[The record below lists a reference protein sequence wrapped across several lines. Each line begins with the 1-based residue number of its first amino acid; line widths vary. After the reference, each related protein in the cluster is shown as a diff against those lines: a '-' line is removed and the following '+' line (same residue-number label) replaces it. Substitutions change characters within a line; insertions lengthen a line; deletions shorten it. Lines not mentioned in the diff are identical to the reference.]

1 MKKWVFIFTFL
12 VASFLVLLLR
22 GWGGTAVSAAPDIKL
37 GRIPTGLNQ
46 AEANGNSYWLRLS
59 TDGRYVA
66 FCSFADNLVPNDTN
80 KVPDTFVYDT
90 YLGVAERVSVTNS
103 GAEVYGW
110 TNCEGV
116 DISGDGRY
124 VAFGSDTAELDDA
137 AGQNVYNDIFLRDR
151 QNGSLTQITHAYD
164 GGPTNGASYDPNLSA
179 DGRHIIFRSYA
190 SNLVPNDTN
199 GVADIFGYDVQTQ
212 TINLISVSTTDSSV
226 NGSTWFFI
234 AGDNVSKDGRYFV
247 FTSPATNLVEKNT
260 NGSNVYVHDRDADED
275 GVFDEPNPAETRNEL
290 ISINLYGT
298 PNTGGSRPSISQD
311 GRYVVFSSDAAD
323 LVAGDNNG
331 ATDIFVR
338 DRLTGT
344 TEIASLSSTGAQFT
358 MPSTKGSI
366 SDDGRFVVMQS
377 SYPASPYEIIY
388 LRDRTTGVTTLLS
401 VSQGRP
407 SSRSSYDPIIS
418 ANGGAVVFESIA
430 SDLVPGDTNYFW
442 DLFLYRQ

>member
-22 GWGGTAVSAAPDIKL
+22 GWGGTAVSAAPPISL

-46 AEANGNSYWLRLS
+46 AEANGESYWLRLS
-59 TDGRYVA
+59 SDGRYVA
-66 FCSFADNLVPNDTN
+66 FCSHASNLVPNDTN

-137 AGQNVYNDIFLRDR
+137 AGENVYNDIFLRDR

-190 SNLVPNDTN
+190 SNLVPNDIN

-212 TINLISVSTTDSSV
+212 
-226 NGSTWFFI
+226 
-234 AGDNVSKDGRYFV
+234 
-247 FTSPATNLVEKNT
+247 
-260 NGSNVYVHDRDADED
+260 HC
-275 GVFDEPNPAETRNEL
+275 
-290 ISINLYGT
+290 
-298 PNTGGSRPSISQD
+298 
-311 GRYVVFSSDAAD
+311 
-323 LVAGDNNG
+323 
-331 ATDIFVR
+331 
-338 DRLTGT
+338 
-344 TEIASLSSTGAQFT
+344 
-358 MPSTKGSI
+358 
-366 SDDGRFVVMQS
+366 
-377 SYPASPYEIIY
+377 
-388 LRDRTTGVTTLLS
+388 
-401 VSQGRP
+401 
-407 SSRSSYDPIIS
+407 
-418 ANGGAVVFESIA
+418 
-430 SDLVPGDTNYFW
+430 DTN
-442 DLFLYRQ
+442 DAPPSNTLC